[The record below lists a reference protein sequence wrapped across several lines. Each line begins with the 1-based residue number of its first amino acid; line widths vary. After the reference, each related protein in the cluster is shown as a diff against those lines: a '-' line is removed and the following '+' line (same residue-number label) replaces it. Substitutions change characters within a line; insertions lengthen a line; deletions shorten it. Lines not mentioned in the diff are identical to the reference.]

1 MTKNL
6 FMVAELSGIGL
17 CITSM
22 GRTDVPVIKV
32 VKTGSLRELKDTFLS
47 ACTMGSVKKELYTKG
62 YCAL

>member
-22 GRTDVPVIKV
+22 GRADVPVLKV
-32 VKTGSLRELKDTFLS
+32 IKTGSLRELKDLYLPG
-47 ACTMGSVKKELYTKG
+47 CTMGSVKKELYTKG
-62 YCAL
+62 HCAL

>member
-6 FMVAELSGIGL
+6 FMVAELSDIGL
-17 CITSM
+17 CVTSM
-22 GRTDVPVIKV
+22 GRSDVPVLKV
-32 VKTGSLRELKDTFLS
+32 IKTGSLRELKDAYLP

>member
-1 MTKNL
+1 MRKNL

-22 GRTDVPVIKV
+22 GRSDVPVIKV
-32 VKTGSLRELKDTFLS
+32 VKTGSLRELKDTFLP

-62 YCAL
+62 HCAL